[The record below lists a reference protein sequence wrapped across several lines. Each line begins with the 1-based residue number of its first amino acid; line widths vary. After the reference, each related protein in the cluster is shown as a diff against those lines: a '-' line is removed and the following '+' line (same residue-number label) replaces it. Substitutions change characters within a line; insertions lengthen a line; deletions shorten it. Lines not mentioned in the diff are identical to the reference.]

1 MNASSRQPG
10 LFDTDLGPDQAEAEL
25 ARARMREMID
35 RLGAATTPPW
45 TDQIGVILHDG
56 SFKRAM
62 RLVPADEAQA
72 LWAEFDAQME
82 RLHAIWV
89 EARLGLTDANG
100 IGQ

>member
-10 LFDTDLGPDQAEAEL
+10 LFDTDGGPGHAEAEA

-35 RLGAATTPPW
+35 QLVAATAPPW
-45 TDQIGVILHDG
+45 TDQMGVILRDG

-62 RLVPADEAQA
+62 RLVPADEADA
-72 LWAEFDAQME
+72 LWAEYDAQME

-89 EARLGLTDANG
+89 EAKPGLPD
-100 IGQ
+100 